1 MNPYY
6 KKIKAPSLALDCPL
20 DLPVVGAQIQGSRA
34 SDTGGSF
41 LFTATSAF
49 VPFLRK
55 NDQNQR
61 VTSTCLFLLLLKRLF
76 FGDRVSQ
83 YPWLAW
89 NPEICLLLAS
99 QVLGLMVGATMS
111 GPNINS

>member
-55 NDQNQR
+55 NDQNQKYQFTFTNFLTKVITT
-61 VTSTCLFLLLLKRLF
+61 VTNLRLVLI
-76 FGDRVSQ
+76 GSI
-83 YPWLAW
+83 YPELATNLW
-89 NPEICLLLAS
+89 
-99 QVLGLMVGATMS
+99 
-111 GPNINS
+111 